1 MTRAAADSDR
11 RQIFRPG
18 ELIFGEGTPG
28 DVAFIIERGE
38 VEITCLRQGRNVRL
52 GLLGAGEIFGEMA
65 LIDDNLRTA
74 TARAAEETEV
84 IAISREQI
92 QGKLQSADTITS
104 LLLRLLLKRFRDV
117 QGLIGGAERAPV
129 EDSASDSE
137 DYTQQYEAFRRHLR
151 LEQELADAIGR
162 GELRVL
168 MQPIVWLE
176 GGAIAGYE
184 ALIRWQHP
192 ERGMV
197 SPGEFIPIA
206 EAGGLMPDLDRWLF
220 RAAFDALAAIHAE
233 VGNAAPLFLSVNLS
247 GLRFAD
253 LSVVSDLAD
262 ALTASGVDPRHIKA
276 ELTEGAL
283 IANPQ
288 VAAAVLDGLKGLGLA
303 IAIDDFGTGYSSL
316 SYLHRFPIDTL
327 KIDQSFVATMLESDT
342 SLRIVQSIVGLA
354 KALDMTI
361 VAEGIEHQPEV
372 DTLIELR
379 CEYGQEY
386 LFAKPLPPADA
397 TAFAVANAVAET

>member
-137 DYTQQYEAFRRHLR
+137 DYTSNTRPSV
-151 LEQELADAIGR
+151 AISGSNR
-162 GELRVL
+162 SWPMRS
-168 MQPIVWLE
+168 
-176 GGAIAGYE
+176 GA
-184 ALIRWQHP
+184 
-192 ERGMV
+192 
-197 SPGEFIPIA
+197 
-206 EAGGLMPDLDRWLF
+206 
-220 RAAFDALAAIHAE
+220 
-233 VGNAAPLFLSVNLS
+233 
-247 GLRFAD
+247 
-253 LSVVSDLAD
+253 
-262 ALTASGVDPRHIKA
+262 ASCA
-276 ELTEGAL
+276 
-283 IANPQ
+283 
-288 VAAAVLDGLKGLGLA
+288 
-303 IAIDDFGTGYSSL
+303 S
-316 SYLHRFPIDTL
+316 
-327 KIDQSFVATMLESDT
+327 
-342 SLRIVQSIVGLA
+342 
-354 KALDMTI
+354 
-361 VAEGIEHQPEV
+361 
-372 DTLIELR
+372 
-379 CEYGQEY
+379 
-386 LFAKPLPPADA
+386 
-397 TAFAVANAVAET
+397 